1 MGMSQDEWITDFNKC
16 LGAWDGKYI
25 ITSPDVDG
33 ILSACLLADK
43 YGAKLAGIYTTRYL
57 ILFDGYGAKE
67 AKNALWLDH
76 DISEEGVQCMG
87 QHLVDHSELDTLS
100 KRGKNSFNPNNYYG
114 QTWKKSFRA
123 AKLKE
128 GERDKYPYA
137 TIHFLMAG
145 MGIPSPPKHTKHF
158 HLLAH
163 ADGSWATCVDYKVN
177 TMNWKKTMFGETQ
190 VVVNILNSGYV
201 HNPTN
206 YEGHSSMVDELI
218 ELGIAKRSSR
228 VKPTTLIPQNWRK
241 LQGKQSISYRKNSDP
256 QEWLNNFNGILSY
269 ISSHTKWQIDLPKK
283 VTSMDKGLVL
293 ALTNKGDVS
302 DGNFDNF
309 LFSEGIFSHAITD
322 NSTMRFTK
330 NLRITEEEIISYQK
344 VNIPDTLF

>member
-1 MGMSQDEWITDFNKC
+1 MSHDEWIADFNKC
-16 LGAWDGKYI
+16 LDAWDGKYI

-57 ILFDGYGAKE
+57 ILFDGYGAME

-100 KRGKNSFNPNNYYG
+100 KREENSFNPNNYYG

-128 GERDKYPYA
+128 GQRDKYPYA

-145 MGIPSPPKHTKHF
+145 MGIPSPQKYTKHF

-177 TMNWKKTMFGETQ
+177 TMAWKKTMFGTSQ
-190 VVVNILNSGYV
+190 KLVNVLTEDYV
-201 HNPTN
+201 FDDRNFQ
-206 YEGHSSMVDELI
+206 GHSELVAELI
-218 ELGIAKRSSR
+218 DLGVAKRGSRSGPSSR
-228 VKPTTLIPQNWRK
+228 IPSDWQDF
-241 LQGKQSISYRKNSDP
+241 QGKQSISYRKNSPP
-256 QEWLNNFNGILSY
+256 QEWLTKFNGVLNYVRTNTGWNIEM
-269 ISSHTKWQIDLPKK
+269 PGA
-283 VTSMDKGLVL
+283 VTEMHRGLVL
-293 ALTNKGDVS
+293 ELSNRGEIM
-302 DGNFDNF
+302 DGEFDQF
-309 LFSEGIFSHAITD
+309 MYEEGIFSHAITGAG
-322 NSTMRFTK
+322 TMRFTK
-330 NLRITEEEIISYQK
+330 KLRIGETIESYSR
-344 VNIPDTLF
+344 IPIEKTLFT